1 MGTFTEVLGVGS
13 SDRQRFE
20 PVEALVDTGATYTML
35 PSSLLRDLGITP
47 IETRTFILT
56 DGQSIQRDI
65 GEAVVQ
71 IGDRALTTLV
81 VFADDEAMP
90 LLGAFTLEGF
100 SLAPDPVRQ
109 QLVSV
114 TALAVGILEVNE
126 DGEFTQSL
134 VDPRQK

>member
-1 MGTFTEVLGVGS
+1 MGTFTEVIEVGS
-13 SDRQRFE
+13 SDRRRFE
-20 PVEALVDTGATYTML
+20 KIEALVDTGATYTML
-35 PSSLLRDLGITP
+35 PSSLLRDLGVTP
-47 IETRTFILT
+47 IETRTFTIA
-56 DGQSIQRDI
+56 DGQRIRRDI
-65 GEAVVQ
+65 GEAVVR

-100 SLAPDPVRQ
+100 ILAPDPVRQ

-126 DGEFTQSL
+126 EGEVTQSL
-134 VDPRQK
+134 AGRGRR

>member
-1 MGTFTEVLGVGS
+1 MGTFTEVIKVGT
-13 SDRQRFE
+13 SDRRRFE
-20 PVEALVDTGATYTML
+20 AVEALVDTGATYTML
-35 PSSLLRDLGITP
+35 PSSLLRELGVTP
-47 IETRTFILT
+47 IETRTFTIAN
-56 DGQSIQRDI
+56 GQRIRREI

-81 VFADDEAMP
+81 VFADDEATP

-100 SLAPDPVRQ
+100 SLAPDPVHQ

-126 DGEFTQSL
+126 DGEVTQSL
-134 VDPRQK
+134 VGRHRM

>member
-1 MGTFTEVLGVGS
+1 MGTFTEVIGVGS
-13 SDRQRFE
+13 SDRQRLE

-47 IETRTFILT
+47 IETRTFILA

-71 IGDRALTTLV
+71 IGDRPLTTLV

-114 TALAVGILEVNE
+114 TALAVGILEVN
-126 DGEFTQSL
+126 
-134 VDPRQK
+134 

>member
-1 MGTFTEVLGVGS
+1 MGTFTEIIGVGNS
-13 SDRQRFE
+13 TRERFE
-20 PVEALVDTGATYTML
+20 NVEALVDTGATYTML
-35 PSSLLRDLGITP
+35 PSSLLKELGIVP
-47 IETRTFILT
+47 IETRTFILA
-56 DGQSIQRDI
+56 DGQSIRRDI

-81 VFADDEAMP
+81 VFADDEATP

-109 QLVSV
+109 RLVSV

-126 DGEFTQSL
+126 DGEVTQSL
-134 VDPRQK
+134 VGHRQS